1 TVGLLFSV
9 IGLYY
14 YLRVV
19 VNAWFLP
26 GEGDD
31 TALEPTD
38 LATKV
43 TLALTTAAIVIVG
56 IVPSLLLNTL
66 VHVKL

>member
-1 TVGLLFSV
+1 
-9 IGLYY
+9 
-14 YLRVV
+14 
-19 VNAWFLP
+19 LP